1 MDYKMKLQ
9 NKNKWYKLLKLI
21 CVSLFFVNIV
31 IAQDEVATDTVP
43 NINDTFPIAVVNMQA
58 IVGESLA
65 AVKVKEFIENKKI
78 EFSNEIQ
85 KEEKELKS
93 MQEELGNQRSILPPD
108 EFSALEGNF
117 RKRVENLQ
125 KMVAEKNQLLENILS
140 KSVQIIQNEA
150 IKIITEIGREK
161 NLALTLDTSTVIIA
175 ANSINISKNVIVLLN
190 INLPTL
196 DMNEIMLAVSK

>member
-9 NKNKWYKLLKLI
+9 SKNKLYKLLKFI
-21 CVSLFFVNIV
+21 CAYMFFINVV
-31 IAQDEVATDTVP
+31 VAQDDVTTNNIP
-43 NINDTFPIAVVNMQA
+43 NVNDTFPIAVVNMQA

-65 AVKVKEFIENKKI
+65 AVKVKEFIENKKT
-78 EFSNEIQ
+78 EFSSQIQ
-85 KEEKELKS
+85 KEEQSLKS
-93 MQEELGNQRSILPPD
+93 MQEELGSQRSILPPD
-108 EFSALEGNF
+108 EFAELEGNF

-150 IKIITEIGREK
+150 IKIITEIGKEK
-161 NLALTLDTSTVIIA
+161 NLALTLDTSSVVIA
-175 ANSINISKNVIVLLN
+175 ANSINISKNVITLLN

-196 DMNEIMLAVSK
+196 DMNEILLDSK